1 MADDT
6 IIDRADRAGSA
17 SKRNFELLPGTRFR
31 PEPIRWLW
39 PQWLARGKL
48 QLLAGSAGTGKTTIS
63 VALAAAVTTG
73 AAWPDGGRSEVGD
86 VLFWSGEDGIAD
98 TLVPR
103 FLAAGGDLSRL
114 HFAGEVTEGR
124 RRRTFDPVVDQVAAV
139 VQRIRDDR
147 EIRRVDDVARLVGG
161 SLRALQ
167 RLFSEYVGV
176 SPKWVI
182 RRYRLHEITERLAA
196 GGPVDW
202 AGLAAE
208 LGYADQAHLVRD
220 FRAMVGET
228 PTWYAQRY

>member
-39 PQWLARGKL
+39 PQWLALGKL

-124 RRRTFDPVVDQVAAV
+124 RRRTFDPAED
-139 VQRIRDDR
+139 
-147 EIRRVDDVARLVGG
+147 L
-161 SLRALQ
+161 
-167 RLFSEYVGV
+167 
-176 SPKWVI
+176 PKLI
-182 RRYRLHEITERLAA
+182 A
-196 GGPVDW
+196 
-202 AGLAAE
+202 
-208 LGYADQAHLVRD
+208 
-220 FRAMVGET
+220 
-228 PTWYAQRY
+228 

>member
-73 AAWPDGGRSEVGD
+73 AAWPDDGRSEVGD

-124 RRRTFDPVVDQVAAV
+124 RRRTFDPAEDLPKLIAAV
-139 VQRIRDDR
+139 R
-147 EIRRVDDVARLVGG
+147 EMPNLRLMVLDPVVSTRRTSLAKPSPEDKSWPRSRGAPTTASRSPARSTASPSRSSRKRG
-161 SLRALQ
+161 S
-167 RLFSEYVGV
+167 
-176 SPKWVI
+176 P
-182 RRYRLHEITERLAA
+182 
-196 GGPVDW
+196 W
-202 AGLAAE
+202 AG
-208 LGYADQAHLVRD
+208 R
-220 FRAMVGET
+220 
-228 PTWYAQRY
+228 